1 MPTISVRI
9 SQEEKRQLLKFGPLS
24 RSVREALRLYLDTK
38 KTDEVISRLA
48 EMQKR
53 NPVKATTLE
62 EVRMIREDRTR

>member
-24 RSVREALRLYLDTK
+24 RSVREALRLYLDAK

-48 EMQKR
+48 ELQER